1 MYTLSTLLERLPTV
15 SQARLISSGYGLWMV
30 WSGSFNNAVGHTL
43 RDHGMV
49 QVVEDPCQSFWISFS
64 PEVVRALAKLQIWAK
79 LNPLPLFCQV
89 VPITAMVGYD
99 LNLSLSVARD
109 LTRQQAG
116 VAEDL
121 ETLVHP
127 KFIESVKNVN
137 GLSLGPLITMQ
148 GLSSSGWMPLLA
160 DQGLDYESPMTWYSV
175 IRPLGRL
182 GEREAI
188 AGWRAF
194 FAEVQGMFQRL
205 GIRYLADDAL
215 GFVIFPLESY
225 RQLRMYCVE
234 ISTLLNE
241 LKATQRAYWPCVFAI
256 MEQKGM
262 SFSMDLPNRFSLDWN
277 RLTPDFLHMHY
288 RDAFPLMD
296 SFKINEISY
305 GGDQENI
312 DSWCN
317 VSFRAEESQGGP
329 ASIEVPLPRRWLAGT
344 GKECFYCGLKNHSP
358 AQCPGRALPTFRADV
373 WYEMGRVNLDD
384 MGTAFKGLDEPTD
397 TTRFVQQVGALI
409 KGSGNIESVLLRGMF
424 STVTPAQLGMLPV
437 LPRIKNREWPVE
449 QEQLLPEEPWPIR
462 EAYNTLLSGDLEKAK
477 DSVRAVSAKQGRSFE
492 AACLE
497 GFISLESDDPHMAQF
512 YWQEAGRIGPSN
524 VQQGYVLFLQ
534 ARLHEVAGEYKDALG
549 LYRQVRVGSPR
560 WLEPA
565 YREGVCMVK
574 MGFTGQSLEI
584 FGDLVM
590 REPPLFNR
598 VLLDT
603 EIDRGRVHVLSGLR
617 DPWRDAQAK
626 AEEVGKRVEVLLKE
640 LPQWFDEDHEFRKPG
655 LDHLERMNALA
666 GIQNFVAFREVVRGM
681 DGFFQ
686 EMQKQIDEEIKRIK
700 DRVMLYADRL
710 RDVQYEAG
718 WFPFPKLLH
727 DFNRDFNYCVKRINW
742 VMTQPLRMAGNFRT
756 ARRNLPE
763 LEERLQGL
771 SKRLVSLRIVR
782 DSTLF
787 AMLLGKNFIWMEV
800 VGLALALLTIPVLLF
815 YSAKVANNWLVDGI
829 LAQKWAFQKG
839 LIFLVTVFSL
849 GLASLR
855 SVMTFEKKKKEL
867 FEADAERRMASKKAG
882 AKAHPGKAKPAAPA
896 KPAAVAKPGA
906 PAKPGAKPAVKPAA
920 KPGAKAPAKAPA
932 KVGGRK

>member
-1 MYTLSTLLERLPTV
+1 MYTLSTLLERLPSV

-30 WSGSFNNAVGHTL
+30 WSGSFNNAIGHTL
-43 RDHGMV
+43 RDHGLV
-49 QVVEDPCQSFWISFS
+49 QLVEDPCQSFWVSFS
-64 PEVVRALAKLQIWAK
+64 PEIYRALAKLHIWSK

-99 LNLSLSVARD
+99 LNLSVSVSRD

-137 GLSLGPLITMQ
+137 GLSLGSMITMQ
-148 GLSSSGWMPLLA
+148 GLSSCGWMPLEV
-160 DQGLDYESPMTWYSV
+160 DQGLDYESPASWYAV

-194 FAEVQGMFQRL
+194 FAEVQAMFQRL
-205 GIRYLADDAL
+205 GIRYLSDDAL

-241 LKATQRAYWPCVFAI
+241 LKATQRAYWPCVFALTD
-256 MEQKGM
+256 QKGM
-262 SFSMDLPNRFSLDWN
+262 PFSMDLPNRFSLDWN
-277 RLTPDFLHMHY
+277 RLTPDFLHMRY
-288 RDAFPLMD
+288 RDAFTLLD
-296 SFKINEISY
+296 GFKVNEISY
-305 GGDQENI
+305 GGDQETL
-312 DSWCN
+312 DSWCY
-317 VSFRAEESQGGP
+317 VSFRGEESQSG

-344 GKECFYCGLKNHSP
+344 GKECFYCGLKNH
-358 AQCPGRALPTFRADV
+358 AATQCPSRTMPPFRAEV
-373 WYEMGRVNLDD
+373 WRDMGHVNLDD
-384 MGTAFKGLDEPTD
+384 MATAFKGLDEPTD
-397 TTRFVQQVGALI
+397 SARFVQQTTALV
-409 KGSGNIESVLLRGMF
+409 KGNNSIESVLLRAMF
-424 STVTPAQLGMLPV
+424 STVTPCQLGLLPV

-449 QEQLLPEEPWPIR
+449 AEQLNPEEPLSVKD
-462 EAYNTLLSGDLEKAK
+462 AYNTLLSGDLDKAK
-477 DSVRAVSAKQGRSFE
+477 ESLRAVSNKQGRSFE
-492 AACLE
+492 GACLE
-497 GFISLESDDPHMAQF
+497 GFVSLESDDAHMAQF
-512 YWQEAGRIGPSN
+512 YWQEAGRLGPSN
-524 VQQGYVLFLQ
+524 VQQGYTLFLL
-534 ARLHEVAGEYKDALG
+534 ARLHEIGGEYKEALG
-549 LYRQVRVGSPR
+549 LYRQVRTGSPR

-584 FGDLVM
+584 FADLVM
-590 REPPLFNR
+590 RDPQIFNR
-598 VLLDT
+598 ILLDT

-617 DPWRDAQAK
+617 DGWRDAQAK

-640 LPQWFDEDHEFRKPG
+640 LPQWFDEDHDFRKPG
-655 LDHLERMNALA
+655 LDHLNRMNDLA
-666 GIQNFVAFREVVRGM
+666 GTENFVAFREVVRGM

-718 WFPFPKLLH
+718 WFPFPKLLR

-867 FEADAERRMASKKAG
+867 FEADAERRAASKKSAG
-882 AKAHPGKAKPAAPA
+882 KPAGKPAAKPPAKAEAKPDAKPSGKPPA
-896 KPAAVAKPGA
+896 KPAAKS
-906 PAKPGAKPAVKPAA
+906 AA
-920 KPGAKAPAKAPA
+920 KGKK
-932 KVGGRK
+932 